1 MYVIPAA
8 LQNGTAPV
16 DAIVDD
22 MDLFGYKMVFELDNK
37 LSSYTNI

>member
-1 MYVIPAA
+1 MSSPLPSKMA
-8 LQNGTAPV
+8 LLQLTPS
-16 DAIVDD
+16 IDD